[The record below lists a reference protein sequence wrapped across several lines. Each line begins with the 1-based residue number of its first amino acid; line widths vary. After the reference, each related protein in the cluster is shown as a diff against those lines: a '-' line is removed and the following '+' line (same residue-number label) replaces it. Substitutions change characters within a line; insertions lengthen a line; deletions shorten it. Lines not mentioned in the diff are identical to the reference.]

1 MIMLAGIFSSPAKA
15 TNAVASVPESFTIT
29 GSGWGHGLGMSQ
41 YGAYGMALDGFTAE
55 QIISH
60 YYRGAK
66 AELAETPTKLRVGLL
81 QDKKFVALQGEKHPD
96 KSAGGELTLWVDGVK
111 QTNIVAANT
120 PIIFET
126 VLVGKGAET
135 KASVSGKAIAQGSKL
150 LISWSNTKSLIN
162 LSSGTSAKTAL
173 SGLGA
178 DSCTMNKCPH
188 RYRYGNLEITS
199 GSIGPR
205 DGAIDLNVVNTLR
218 LSDHYLYGLGE
229 MPSSWPL
236 EALKSQ
242 VIAARSFALIKSRSI
257 QSYCD
262 CNLDTTDG
270 SQVFSGFSK
279 EFSAFG
285 DKWVQAVIETV
296 GKSGSTAAERARS
309 GLVIKNDK
317 EIIAGYYSSSTGGK
331 TQPRS
336 EVWGTGTISWLVSV
350 DDKWSQDPRVR
361 NPNANWVD
369 TISQEALLKNLKSK
383 NFDIPDV
390 AALEVSKRFDS
401 GGVSELTLRDSAGNI
416 YLVKVGPGKDISP
429 DALRGMLDVKS
440 TYISSIVPVSA
451 TTPGS
456 VQAEVRSLES
466 VARINWPSKSIKPS
480 DYNFTGIVSPAQ
492 LGAKIKLQRKSGGK
506 WKTISTTSTDDKG
519 AWSILWSGP
528 RAGKHDLRITASNSK
543 GTIRTKSKRITM
555 AGALGITTP
564 KSAKRNSSFIVSG
577 KVSPEHKGVKVILQR
592 KIGNGPWRTVAR
604 LETDAEGKWS
614 SRRYTGSTKSTVSYR
629 VKTTDSRIGKLTSKV
644 KATKVK

>member
-1 MIMLAGIFSSPAKA
+1 MHLRRIRTNIGFLMSMIMLAGVFSSPARA
-15 TNAVASVPESFTIT
+15 ANSVASVPASFTIT

-173 SGLGA
+173 SGLGT

-199 GSIGPR
+199 SSIGAG
-205 DGAIDLNVVNTLR
+205 DSTIDLNVVNTLR
-218 LSDHYLYGLGE
+218 LSDQYLYGLGE
-229 MPSSWPL
+229 MPSSWHL
-236 EALKSQ
+236 EALKTQ

-336 EVWGTGTISWLVSV
+336 EVW
-350 DDKWSQDPRVR
+350 
-361 NPNANWVD
+361 
-369 TISQEALLKNLKSK
+369 
-383 NFDIPDV
+383 
-390 AALEVSKRFDS
+390 
-401 GGVSELTLRDSAGNI
+401 
-416 YLVKVGPGKDISP
+416 
-429 DALRGMLDVKS
+429 
-440 TYISSIVPVSA
+440 
-451 TTPGS
+451 
-456 VQAEVRSLES
+456 
-466 VARINWPSKSIKPS
+466 
-480 DYNFTGIVSPAQ
+480 
-492 LGAKIKLQRKSGGK
+492 
-506 WKTISTTSTDDKG
+506 
-519 AWSILWSGP
+519 
-528 RAGKHDLRITASNSK
+528 
-543 GTIRTKSKRITM
+543 
-555 AGALGITTP
+555 
-564 KSAKRNSSFIVSG
+564 
-577 KVSPEHKGVKVILQR
+577 
-592 KIGNGPWRTVAR
+592 
-604 LETDAEGKWS
+604 
-614 SRRYTGSTKSTVSYR
+614 
-629 VKTTDSRIGKLTSKV
+629 
-644 KATKVK
+644 